1 VRWIRL
7 LLKSLAAEGRTV
19 FVSSHLMNEM
29 AQTATRL
36 VVLGRGRLISET
48 SVEDFTSHAA
58 AGVLVRTLSGIT
70 AEQIGTAAWRAH
82 LPCTSSPPRTRRS
95 RRPSCKSPGTA
106 SSTTPERRPLGQP
119 AEPRECAE
127 PMDRIRGP
135 MWLCDRPDHR
145 GGLAAAPPRRLSTG
159 KNAGD
164 WLPSVRGTG
173 LAHLDEMT
181 VGSLPDVPGDWR
193 NKQE

>member
-48 SVEDFTSHAA
+48 SVEDFTSPAA

-82 LPCTSSPPRTRRS
+82 LPVYELTLTHASLEEAFMQVTRDS
-95 RRPSCKSPGTA
+95 IEYHAG
-106 SSTTPERRPLGQP
+106 
-119 AEPRECAE
+119 
-127 PMDRIRGP
+127 
-135 MWLCDRPDHR
+135 
-145 GGLAAAPPRRLSTG
+145 AAPSGATR
-159 KNAGD
+159 
-164 WLPSVRGTG
+164 
-173 LAHLDEMT
+173 
-181 VGSLPDVPGDWR
+181 
-193 NKQE
+193 